1 MSLRHADANRA
12 ARTRTSPQDFLQ
24 RRSLGVGVL
33 AYFLRIRCGFA
44 CDDRLAQGCAVG
56 AGLRRQ
62 SQSDRPFFVL
72 AITPM
77 AQVACHGCLWHNLWH
92 SCHTAHRGFIAM
104 ATLNISIPDS
114 MREWID
120 AQVAAGGYANASD
133 YIRDLVRHN
142 QRERELIQ
150 LALIEGERSG
160 VSERSVNDIARQ
172 AKRRLQRAQV

>member
-1 MSLRHADANRA
+1 LRPPGAGAAA
-12 ARTRTSPQDFLQ
+12 ARTCENY
-24 RRSLGVGVL
+24 G
-33 AYFLRIRCGFA
+33 RIYGI
-44 CDDRLAQGCAVG
+44 
-56 AGLRRQ
+56 
-62 SQSDRPFFVL
+62 L
-72 AITPM
+72 AIHLEQG
-77 AQVACHGCLWHNLWH
+77 A
-92 SCHTAHRGFIAM
+92 FIM

-142 QRERELIQ
+142 QRERESIQ

-160 VSERSVNDIARQ
+160 ISERSVSDIARQ